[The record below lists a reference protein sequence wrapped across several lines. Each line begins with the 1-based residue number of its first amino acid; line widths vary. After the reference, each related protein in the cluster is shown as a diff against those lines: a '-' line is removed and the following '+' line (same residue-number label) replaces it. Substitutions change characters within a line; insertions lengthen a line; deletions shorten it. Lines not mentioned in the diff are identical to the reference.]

1 MGKKQ
6 EHKKAKEALREVSV
20 ELSPEA
26 LAQADSLSYM
36 KSDGQADG
44 QAESQDLAPALDQD
58 LAKDR
63 AEHFALSGDTVCSLA
78 EQVATAEE
86 ITEKEAVEEKDNFEA
101 LEQVEDSVASSLSS
115 LTGGYKLVQSLTYH
129 LPDKY
134 EVLDQIG
141 RGGMGTVFKAKHKD
155 LDEIVAIKVLNPE
168 LLEKDGEALR
178 KRFLTEA
185 KAASRLH
192 HPNLIMLKDYGVTE
206 DGAAFMVMEFVD
218 GQSLENYIAGKSRLE
233 PKEAVRL
240 GISLC
245 DGLHHA
251 HSNGIVHRDIKPM
264 NILISNDQV
273 PKILDFGIARVTMDG
288 RTQGITSTGEVF
300 GSPLYI
306 APEQGLSSK
315 VDERADIYS
324 LGCVLYESV
333 TGQPPYMGENAIQT
347 VMMHL
352 NSPVPNADHFL
363 ARTGAP
369 PLPGGLSDVIAKCM
383 AKEPGQRF
391 QSVSELKAELE
402 LIYNGEMSQT
412 GKNRQ
417 VVLEQNKGIGFS
429 GISGGSGST
438 GSVGN
443 IGAFKKAST
452 GAQLRL
458 DKRNNPVKSSSNLAM
473 PLLAL
478 ALFALVLTFFGR
490 SMITGFSS
498 AAVSGG
504 GGSLQTQSPS
514 QQAAAGGANGGKVNL
529 LDKAYSMDTTKAFE
543 AFNQGDYQSS
553 MIMLKGTISVY
564 DDELLK
570 LRERLERAEPE
581 QSRVITAEIERIT
594 CLKADNLQHVGNC
607 LSHLGLY
614 EDAIKYYR
622 QAVDLYHPFAMR
634 GWQNS
639 YIDMAYEALI
649 GLYNKVGKKAEAAQ
663 ISSEFQEVKANRK

>member
-6 EHKKAKEALREVSV
+6 DHKKAKEAPREVSI
-20 ELSPEA
+20 EISRET
-26 LAQADSLSYM
+26 LAQVDSQADSSPLNQEALLQPDSQ
-36 KSDGQADG
+36 KSRKDFEQNHAANSD
-44 QAESQDLAPALDQD
+44 EDFDQD
-58 LAKDR
+58 TGNKLADSSSL
-63 AEHFALSGDTVCSLA
+63 AGDAVCSRTG
-78 EQVATAEE
+78 QSPYQ
-86 ITEKEAVEEKDNFEA
+86 ID
-101 LEQVEDSVASSLSS
+101 DSADSS
-115 LTGGYKLVQSLTYH
+115 LTGGYKLVQSLIYH
-129 LPDKY
+129 LPAKY
-134 EVLDQIG
+134 EVLEQIG
-141 RGGMGTVFKAKHKD
+141 RGGMGTVFKAKHRD

-168 LLEKDGEALR
+168 LLEKEGEALR
-178 KRFLTEA
+178 RRFLTEA

-206 DGAAFMVMEFVD
+206 DGVAFMVMEFVE
-218 GQSLENYIAGKSRLE
+218 GESLEKYIAGKSRLE

-240 GISLC
+240 GLSLC

-251 HSNGIVHRDIKPM
+251 HSNGIIHRDIKPM
-264 NILISNDQV
+264 NIFISTDQV
-273 PKILDFGIARVTMDG
+273 PKILDFGIARVTSGG
-288 RTQGITSTGEVF
+288 RTQGLTSTGEVF

-363 ARTGAP
+363 ARSGAP

-383 AKEPGQRF
+383 AKEPRQRF

-412 GKNRQ
+412 GRNRTIEPDFNQ
-417 VVLEQNKGIGFS
+417 
-429 GISGGSGST
+429 GSPST
-438 GSVGN
+438 
-443 IGAFKKAST
+443 GAFKKVAT
-452 GAQLRL
+452 GSQPRL
-458 DKRNNPVKSSSNLAM
+458 DRRASSLKPSSNLAM
-473 PLLAL
+473 PLIVL

-490 SMITGFSS
+490 SLLNGFSNTS
-498 AAVSGG
+498 VSTGG
-504 GGSLQTQSPS
+504 ALLQTQPQSQTLGLSQGGVPS
-514 QQAAAGGANGGKVNL
+514 AGKVKL
-529 LDKAYSMDTTKAFE
+529 LDKAFNMDTTKAFE

-564 DDELLK
+564 DDELLS
-570 LRERLERAEPE
+570 LRGRLERAEPE
-581 QSRVITAEIERIT
+581 QSRLLNAEIERIT
-594 CLKADNLQHVGNC
+594 WLKADNLQHVGNC

-622 QAVDLYHPFAMR
+622 QAIDLYHPFAMR
-634 GWQNS
+634 GIQNS

-663 ISSEFQEVKANRK
+663 IGSEFQEVRAMRK

>member
-6 EHKKAKEALREVSV
+6 DHKKAKESQREVSIEV
-20 ELSPEA
+20 SHETLAQSDSQSVSQANSQTDSSVLNHEA
-26 LAQADSLSYM
+26 LLQSDSQKPKQDFKQNHTADSDKDFAETTSNKLADSSGSGLS
-36 KSDGQADG
+36 SDTG
-44 QAESQDLAPALDQD
+44 
-58 LAKDR
+58 
-63 AEHFALSGDTVCSLA
+63 CSLTGHA
-78 EQVATAEE
+78 PDQMEQM
-86 ITEKEAVEEKDNFEA
+86 
-101 LEQVEDSVASSLSS
+101 EQIEDSQASS

-129 LPDKY
+129 LPSTY
-134 EVLDQIG
+134 EVLEQIG
-141 RGGMGTVFKAKHKD
+141 RGGMGTVFKAKHRD

-168 LLEKDGEALR
+168 LLEKEGEALR

-192 HPNLIMLKDYGVTE
+192 HPNLINLKDYGVTE
-206 DGAAFMVMEFVD
+206 DGAAFMVMEFVE
-218 GQSLENYIAGKSRLE
+218 GESLEKYIAGKSRLE

-251 HSNGIVHRDIKPM
+251 HSHGIIHRDIKPM
-264 NILISNDQV
+264 NIFISTDQV
-273 PKILDFGIARVTMDG
+273 PKILDFGIARVTSDG
-288 RTQGITSTGEVF
+288 GTQGLTSTGEVF

-333 TGQPPYMGENAIQT
+333 TGQPPYLGENAIQT

-363 ARTGAP
+363 ARSGAP

-383 AKEPGQRF
+383 AKEPRQRF
-391 QSVSELKAELE
+391 QSVGELKAELE

-412 GKNRQ
+412 GRNCT
-417 VVLEQNKGIGFS
+417 VEPDFDKGS
-429 GISGGSGST
+429 RNT
-438 GSVGN
+438 
-443 IGAFKKAST
+443 GAFKKLST
-452 GAQLRL
+452 GSQPRL
-458 DKRNNPVKSSSNLAM
+458 DKRASSVKSSGNLAM
-473 PLLAL
+473 PLIIL
-478 ALFALVLTFFGR
+478 ALFALGLTFFGR
-490 SMITGFSS
+490 SLINGFSNTS
-498 AAVSGG
+498 VTSG
-504 GGSLQTQSPS
+504 GGSLQIQSQSQGLGQSP
-514 QQAAAGGANGGKVNL
+514 GGGPGGGKVKL
-529 LDKAYSMDTTKAFE
+529 LDKAFNMDTTKAFE

-564 DDELLK
+564 DDELLS

-581 QSRVITAEIERIT
+581 QSRLLNAEIDRIT
-594 CLKADNLQHVGNC
+594 CLKADNMQHVGNC

-622 QAVDLYHPFAMR
+622 QAIDLYHPYAMR

-649 GLYNKVGKKAEAAQ
+649 DLYNKVGKKAEAAQ
-663 ISSEFQEVKANRK
+663 IGSEFQEVKVTRK